1 MINGYE
7 HEVLPA
13 LNPGRH
19 CRLYIPLALVL
30 RGGYLLEDLMRSGV
44 IPTLGQRILWQFLQE
59 AF

>member
-1 MINGYE
+1 MIKGYE

-13 LNPGRH
+13 KPGASLSTLH
-19 CRLYIPLALVL
+19 PLALVL